1 MIKTVHFHFIFESLS
16 WAGTLSH
23 AGNQRALPLRG
34 AHHCKISC
42 YFLFGDTDGFLWL
55 DDRISLVERTI
66 NNLWYFAFKLY
77 QFRRPRFGTGNGAMD
92 MRAQQYRMTPH
103 CDVTAILI
111 LYGLPR

>member
-1 MIKTVHFHFIFESLS
+1 VLFHLIFESLS

-34 AHHCKISC
+34 AQHCKISC
-42 YFLFGDTDGFLWL
+42 YLFGFGDIDGFLWL
-55 DDRISLVERTI
+55 DDRISLQLTI
-66 NNLWYFAFKLY
+66 NNLWCIAFIY
-77 QFRRPRFGTGNGAMD
+77 QFSRRPRFGTGNGAMD
-92 MRAQQYRMTPH
+92 MRAQPYRMTPH